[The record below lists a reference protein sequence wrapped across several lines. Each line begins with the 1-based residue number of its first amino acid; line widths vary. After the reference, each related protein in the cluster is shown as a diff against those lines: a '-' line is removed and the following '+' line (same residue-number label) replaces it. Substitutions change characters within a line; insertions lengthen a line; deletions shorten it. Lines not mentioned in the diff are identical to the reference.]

1 MWRDGGVVILF
12 DVTLEAQEG
21 ASGRMAMLLRRT
33 MQASRAEAGCV
44 IYRFSADLD
53 DARLFH
59 LVELWECDADLQA
72 HVGGAAF
79 RHFVAALAGCGK
91 VVSSVAREGELAA
104 YSRCPVAS

>member
-1 MWRDGGVVILF
+1 VILF
-12 DVTLEAQEG
+12 DVTLEANEG
-21 ASGRMAMLLRRT
+21 ASGRMAELLRLT
-33 MQASRAEAGCV
+33 MQASRAESGCM

-59 LVELWECDADLQA
+59 LVELWDCEADLHA

-91 VVSSVAREGELAA
+91 VVSSVARQGEFAP
-104 YSRCPVAS
+104 YSRSTVPS